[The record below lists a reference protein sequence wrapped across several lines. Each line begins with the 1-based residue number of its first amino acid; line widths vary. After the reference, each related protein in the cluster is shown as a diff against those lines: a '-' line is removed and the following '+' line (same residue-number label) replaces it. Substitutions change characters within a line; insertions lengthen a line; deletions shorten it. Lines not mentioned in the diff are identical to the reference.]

1 MPRYRY
7 NAVDSQGKPVSGE
20 LEAAGAQAAR
30 QELADAGLDPQ
41 SIALSEIR
49 PPARRG
55 GWLSTEEAVELARG
69 LAELTK
75 AGLPLAGGLRALA
88 SELPGGR
95 RPYLLWY
102 VMRLVGLWGLV
113 RLLDPR
119 TRQEARLPGV
129 LREMS
134 GQLEAGTPLD
144 AVIEAQG
151 PRFPAHLRGLVLA
164 GLRSGRLAEVMEEF
178 VDLQRAQIELRQRV
192 WLSLAYPVVLAS
204 LLLAMVVLLR
214 LFITPGCVQVLEDF
228 DAQVPLMTQ
237 VFLHTMGSGVGSLA
251 SAALLLIAA
260 VVLLA
265 AMSGVSWTGP
275 LPYVVPLT
283 GPLWRFGRLAEFSRL
298 MGVLLEQEVPLP
310 EALRLS
316 AAGLRNPYLAE
327 GCRQVARGVESGRP
341 LAECLASNRQFPPGM
356 IPLIDW
362 GQRAPAMADAFR
374 ASAEMFEGRV
384 QTQGIFLETI
394 LLPIAF
400 LVIALFIG
408 FVLLAMFLPMISLIQ
423 QLT

>member
-7 NAVDSQGKPVSGE
+7 NAVDSEGKPVSGE
-20 LEAAGAQAAR
+20 LEAAGAEAAR
-30 QELADAGLDPQ
+30 EELAAAGLDPQ
-41 SIALSEIR
+41 SISLSEIR
-49 PPARRG
+49 RPARRG

-75 AGLPLAGGLRALA
+75 AGLPLPGGLRALA
-88 SELPGGR
+88 GELPGGR
-95 RPYLLWY
+95 RPYVLWY

-113 RLLDPR
+113 HLLDPR
-119 TRQEARLPGV
+119 TRQEARLPRV
-129 LREMS
+129 LRKMAD
-134 GQLEAGTPLD
+134 QLEAGTPLD

-151 PRFPAHLRGLVLA
+151 RRFPAHLCGLVLA

-204 LLLAMVVLLR
+204 LLLAMVVSLR
-214 LFITPGCVQVLEDF
+214 LFVTPGCVRVLEDF
-228 DAQVPLMTQ
+228 GVQVPLMTQ
-237 VFLHTMGSGVGSLA
+237 VFLHTMGSGTGSLA
-251 SAALLLIAA
+251 GAALLLIAA

-327 GCRQVARGVESGRP
+327 ACRQVARGVESGRP
-341 LAECLASNRQFPPGM
+341 LAECLASNRQFPSGM

-384 QTQGIFLETI
+384 QTQGILLETI

-400 LVIALFIG
+400 LMIALFIG
-408 FVLLAMFLPMISLIQ
+408 FVLLAMFVPMISLIQ